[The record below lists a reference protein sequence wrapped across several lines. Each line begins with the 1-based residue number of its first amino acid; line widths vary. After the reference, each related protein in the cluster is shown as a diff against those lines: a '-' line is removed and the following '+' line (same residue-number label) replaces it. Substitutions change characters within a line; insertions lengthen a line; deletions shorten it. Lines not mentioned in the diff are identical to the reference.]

1 MNLAF
6 YDRAHKIRG
15 NDNLF
20 HKQVTR
26 IKKVNVLDGYPRY
39 IRNKIIKRLENRKQ
53 IRTLIHLNKKILL
66 QVFAEYPMQEYKEK
80 NSSKIW
86 SENI

>member
-1 MNLAF
+1 MSWA
-6 YDRAHKIRG
+6 
-15 NDNLF
+15 
-20 HKQVTR
+20 
-26 IKKVNVLDGYPRY
+26 GYPRY

-80 NSSKIW
+80 NSLKIW